1 MKRALAESQ
10 VLDEERKQQE
20 DEEEEMMRRAMEA
33 SMREDGENRM
43 AEQEEAERE
52 E

>member
-1 MKRALAESQ
+1 

-20 DEEEEMMRRAMEA
+20 NEEEEMIRRAMEA
-33 SMREDGENRM
+33 SMRDEDGRK
-43 AEQEEAERE
+43 ADQFRQEEAERE